1 MVQLFL
7 DEDKIFE
14 TTVEDY
20 AGKKPVWNE
29 IINIPVKSLDSKISY
44 KVQDSDD
51 GTFSLIGEGGPKV
64 ISVFC
69 LDERTTHRFD
79 LHYEMR
85 SAGVISFES
94 TWVDFQA
101 AKARI
106 MEKQR
111 KALEEKRAR
120 KAAEEAE
127 KAVAERIRLENEAIE
142 KAKRDLIEAEEKAR

>member
-7 DEDKIFE
+7 DENKIFE
-14 TTVEDY
+14 TTVEDE

-29 IINIPVKSLDSKISY
+29 ITKIPVTSLESKISY

-51 GTFSLIGEGGPKV
+51 GSFTLIGEGGPKS

-69 LDERTTHRFD
+69 LNERTTHRFD

-94 TWVDFQA
+94 SYVDFEA

-106 MEKQR
+106 MEKKK

-120 KAAEEAE
+120 KAAEEA
-127 KAVAERIRLENEAIE
+127 
-142 KAKRDLIEAEEKAR
+142 